1 MLFPI
6 PHPAIIS
13 ATTSTTSHAARS
25 FSANRTADDNFSL
38 RRTSGDGDDL
48 TCISILGLAGSTG
61 GIYVRGRT
69 PGANLT
75 VDPTAIFRGQE
86 GHDASDIVRSRTAL
100 QRTVLSHHVLDLV
113 RGPIR
118 SRAGDV
124 VPCGKV
130 S

>member
-13 ATTSTTSHAARS
+13 VTTSTTSHAARS

-69 PGANLT
+69 PGRILPLT
-75 VDPTAIFRGQE
+75 QPPSSEARKATTRATSSGVAQRFKGQCSAIMF
-86 GHDASDIVRSRTAL
+86 SI
-100 QRTVLSHHVLDLV
+100 LSAAQSGVAP
-113 RGPIR
+113 GM
-118 SRAGDV
+118 
-124 VPCGKV
+124 
-130 S
+130 